1 MEFSEYCPAATHYLH
16 TTVTD
21 RLTTTTDYLTQLHTT
36 ETDCLTTTTDYLTQL
51 HTTETDC
58 LRHYNDRLF
67 YTVPHTETDCLTHY
81 TPPRQI
87 SWQNIIAAGD
97 LIRKCAVKVLKPL
110 LYQSFPFIPQFVGGG
125 DAIAGLCLVIYYL
138 DRVVARQPLH
148 TREMWEPL
156 PG

>member
-21 RLTTTTDYLTQLHTT
+21 CLTTTTDYLTQLHTT

-51 HTTETDC
+51 HTTETVLDTTMTDY
-58 LRHYNDRLF
+58 LTQL
-67 YTVPHTETDCLTHY
+67 HTTKTDCLTHY

-110 LYQSFPFIPQFVGGG
+110 LYQSFPFIRQFVVGGG

-138 DRVVARQPLH
+138 DRVVARHPLH
-148 TREMWEPL
+148 MREMWEPL
-156 PG
+156 PV